1 MISAC
6 CPGYTV
12 RAIRRL
18 GGRLEPATV
27 VGRHCEAGDVLG
39 VDVPLPAC
47 PSLAILA
54 MKAQPAASM
63 SR

>member
-1 MISAC
+1 
-6 CPGYTV
+6 V

-18 GGRLEPATV
+18 GGRLEPAIV
-27 VGRHCEAGDVLG
+27 VGRHCQAGDVLG

-47 PSLAILA
+47 PSWAILA